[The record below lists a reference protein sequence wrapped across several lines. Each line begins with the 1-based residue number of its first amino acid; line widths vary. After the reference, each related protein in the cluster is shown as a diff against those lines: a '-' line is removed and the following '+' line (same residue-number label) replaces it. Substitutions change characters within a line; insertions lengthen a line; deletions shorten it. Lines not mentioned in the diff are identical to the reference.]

1 MPEDLPEAIKI
12 LLWLLIGIIV
22 FGYLI
27 MDHTIIIGLV
37 FALVY
42 FGLPILWRLKNNRQ
56 SIGKPK

>member
-1 MPEDLPEAIKI
+1 MPEDLPEAVKI

-27 MDHTIIIGLV
+27 MDHTIIIGFT

-42 FGLPILWRLKNNRQ
+42 FGLPVLWRYKNNRQ
-56 SIGKPK
+56 RASNTK